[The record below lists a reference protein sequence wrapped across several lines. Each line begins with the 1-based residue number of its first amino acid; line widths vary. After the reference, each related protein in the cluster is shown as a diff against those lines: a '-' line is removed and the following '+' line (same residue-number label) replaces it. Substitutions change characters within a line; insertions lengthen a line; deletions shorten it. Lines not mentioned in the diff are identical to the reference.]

1 MDILRELFGTYS
13 GWLIV
18 VIMVVMAGIPVAIR
32 RMLQNPGVS
41 PAEQMERQART
52 KRQAA

>member
-18 VIMVVMAGIPVAIR
+18 VVMLVMAGIPVTIR
-32 RMLQNPGVS
+32 RFLQNPGVS
-41 PAEQMERQART
+41 PAEQMERAARA
-52 KRQAA
+52 KRQAV

>member
-1 MDILRELFGTYS
+1 MDIMRELFGTYS

-32 RMLQNPGVS
+32 RMLQHPGVS
-41 PAEQMERQART
+41 PAEQMERQSRT
-52 KRQAA
+52 KRQAV